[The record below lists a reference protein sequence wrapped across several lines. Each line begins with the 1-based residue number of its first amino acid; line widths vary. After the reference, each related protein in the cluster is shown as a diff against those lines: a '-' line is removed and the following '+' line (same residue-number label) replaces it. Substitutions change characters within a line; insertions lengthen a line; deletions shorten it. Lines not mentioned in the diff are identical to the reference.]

1 MTVPDKDFFMNQI
14 ESEIKIQ
21 SSTGNTSSEPR
32 LRRVLGLWDL
42 ILYGMI
48 LIQLVSPVP
57 IYGLIQARSAGNAL
71 PTILFALV
79 AIMFTAISY
88 GRMTTMFPMAGSAYT
103 YVARGVNPH
112 LGFVVGW
119 VMILDYLIVPL
130 ISIII
135 PALAL
140 QRLLPWLPFPVLTL
154 LVATGMSLLNLGGI
168 KATNRVNMF
177 VLLITGTVVILFFV
191 LAVRFLYLKTGW
203 SSVFSIKPFYD
214 PATFSF
220 TSVLSGTSL
229 AALTYIGF
237 DSVTTL
243 AEDTVNPKRNMV
255 WAIILICIITGV
267 ISSIQLYLFEMVW
280 PEWKT
285 FGNMDTAYLD
295 IMHLVGGSLLFGMF
309 SVIMSISQFGCGM
322 SGQVSAARLLY
333 GMGRDNIFPRKI
345 FGYLSPQRHNPSR
358 NIMFLGVF
366 VFIGSLILPLEHACD
381 LLNFG
386 AFLGYMGVNIATI
399 WCYYVRPLKTHRRSI
414 FKDLLLPFIGFG
426 FCLVMWIGLPVLSKI
441 VGTVWLAAGI
451 IYYAFKTKGFRENPV
466 QFKFEEI

>member
-1 MTVPDKDFFMNQI
+1 MNKV
-14 ESEIKIQ
+14 ETEIKIT
-21 SSTGNTSSEPR
+21 SSAGTISSEPR

-168 KATNRVNMF
+168 RATNRVNMF

-203 SSVFSIKPFYD
+203 NSVFSIKPFYN
-214 PATFSF
+214 PAMFSF
-220 TSVLSGTSL
+220 SSVLSGTSL

-255 WAIILICIITGV
+255 WAIILICLITGA
-267 ISSIQLYLFEMVW
+267 ISSIQLYLFDMVW
-280 PEWKT
+280 PDWKT

-295 IMHLVGGSLLFGMF
+295 IMHLVGGALLFGLF

-345 FGYLSPQRHNPSR
+345 FGYLSPKRHNPSR

-399 WCYYVRPLKTHRRSI
+399 WCYYVKPLESHQRNI

-426 FCLVMWIGLPVLSKI
+426 FCLVMWMGLPDLSKI
-441 VGTVWLAAGI
+441 VGTIWLAAGI
-451 IYYAFKTKGFRENPV
+451 IYYAFKTKGFRKNPV

>member
-1 MTVPDKDFFMNQI
+1 LLKQFIFLIIPNKALFMNQV
-14 ESEIKIQ
+14 ENEIVIQ
-21 SSTGNTSSEPR
+21 SSPGSTSSEPR

-79 AIMFTAISY
+79 AIMFTALSY
-88 GRMTTMFPMAGSAYT
+88 GRMTTMYPMAGSAYT

-119 VMILDYLIVPL
+119 VMFLDYLIVPL

-154 LVATGMSLLNLGGI
+154 LVA
-168 KATNRVNMF
+168 
-177 VLLITGTVVILFFV
+177 
-191 LAVRFLYLKTGW
+191 RFLYLKTGW

-345 FGYLSPQRHNPSR
+345 FGYLSPKKHNPSR

-399 WCYYVRPLKTHRRSI
+399 WCYYVRPLKSHRRNV
-414 FKDLLLPFIGFG
+414 FKDLILPFIGFG

-441 VGTVWLAAGI
+441 VGTIWLAAGI
-451 IYYAFKTKGFRENPV
+451 IYYAIKTKGFRESPV